1 MLHIKLD
8 LKNLLDLEFFN
19 YLIHIQVLEIFN
31 DIRITI
37 VIDLWPMALDLL
49 LHVLVLHHG
58 PYYAISELAF

>member
-8 LKNLLDLEFFN
+8 LKNLFN

-49 LHVLVLHHG
+49 LHVLVLHYA